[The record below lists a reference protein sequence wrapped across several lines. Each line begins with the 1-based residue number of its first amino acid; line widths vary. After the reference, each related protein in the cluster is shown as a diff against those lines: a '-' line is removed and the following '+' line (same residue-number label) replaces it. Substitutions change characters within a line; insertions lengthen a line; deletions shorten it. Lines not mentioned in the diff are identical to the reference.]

1 MVDRCSVGGL
11 ISSLSGVEAT
21 SVIVDPILWIYLQK
35 IVYIPSDSWYYLD
48 ELVERSCSA
57 MKKLRQIA
65 LIVLLTLTIN
75 VGSAF
80 AWPGDACACEGQE
93 LVGPRMARR
102 ASSGGGGFAS
112 DLGKS
117 FAKGA
122 AGTAG
127 GLVVKWIWDRV
138 FGDD

>member
-1 MVDRCSVGGL
+1 
-11 ISSLSGVEAT
+11 
-21 SVIVDPILWIYLQK
+21 
-35 IVYIPSDSWYYLD
+35 
-48 ELVERSCSA
+48 

-65 LIVLLTLTIN
+65 LVVLLTLTIN

-80 AWPGDACACEGQE
+80 AWPGDACACEAQE

-102 ASSGGGGFAS
+102 AASSGGGGFAGE
-112 DLGKS
+112 LGKA

-127 GLVVKWIWDRV
+127 GLVVKWLWDRA
-138 FGDD
+138 FGND